1 MGQIVITLN
10 KQILKRIDL
19 KKNTYIIGRHAD
31 CEIVLP
37 DRTVSAKHARLVHTD
52 DDCFLEDLDSTN
64 GTLINNQTVEH
75 YLLTDNQTIIIGKY
89 QLTYRSDS
97 GLLTQNN
104 VLKPPPAITKRTAH
118 TAWLEIISGKKQGT
132 RVPLDKNYMTLG
144 GEGISKIAI
153 ERNQQ
158 GEYLLHPV
166 AGRQTRQIKKLM
178 IGDRFEVCGITLQF
192 HQKPHHQTH

>member
-1 MGQIVITLN
+1 MGQIIITLN

-19 KKNTYIIGRHAD
+19 DKHTYTIGRNAD

-37 DRTVSAKHARLVHTD
+37 DRTVSSHHARIVHAN

-64 GTLINNQTVEH
+64 GTLINNQTVERC
-75 YLLTDNQTIIIGKY
+75 LLNDNETILIGKY
-89 QLTYRSDS
+89 QLTYRSDA

-104 VLKPPPAITKRTAH
+104 VLKPPPGITKRSQSN
-118 TAWLEIISGKKQGT
+118 AWLEIIDGKKRGT
-132 RVPLDKNYMTLG
+132 HLPLNKSHMTLG
-144 GEGISKIAI
+144 GDGVSKIAI

-166 AGRQTRQIKKLM
+166 ADNETRQVKKLTV
-178 IGDRFEVCGITLQF
+178 GDRFEVCGITLQF
-192 HQKPHHQTH
+192 HQTH